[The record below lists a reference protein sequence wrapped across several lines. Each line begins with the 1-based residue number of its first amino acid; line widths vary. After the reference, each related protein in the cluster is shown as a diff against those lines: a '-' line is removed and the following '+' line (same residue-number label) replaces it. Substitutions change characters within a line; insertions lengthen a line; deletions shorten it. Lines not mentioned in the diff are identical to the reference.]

1 MALIFYILM
10 FSESC
15 IFARLSARKICDL
28 WRNNTYIIK
37 TDNPIVDAQ
46 KCAKF
51 GRIWARTLSTE
62 WLNAITKMEIKMQ
75 NVEPKQ
81 FLRGKTVFLAICL
94 GWKKILPHQQIELS
108 VILLRLNEAHQLM
121 AKGR

>member
-1 MALIFYILM
+1 M

-51 GRIWARTLSTE
+51 GREHFPRVVKCDNKNGNLKCKMSNRSNFFGKKPFFGNLFGLKKNSSTPT
-62 WLNAITKMEIKMQ
+62 NRIKCDFIAIK
-75 NVEPKQ
+75 
-81 FLRGKTVFLAICL
+81 
-94 GWKKILPHQQIELS
+94 
-108 VILLRLNEAHQLM
+108 
-121 AKGR
+121 

>member
-1 MALIFYILM
+1 M

-62 WLNAITKMEIKMQ
+62 WLNAITKMEIK
-75 NVEPKQ
+75 NAKCRTEAISS
-81 FLRGKTVFLAICL
+81 GKNRFFGNLFGLEKNSSTPTNRIKCDFIAI
-94 GWKKILPHQQIELS
+94 K
-108 VILLRLNEAHQLM
+108 
-121 AKGR
+121 